1 MRVPLSWLQELVDVN
16 HTPQELAHLLT
27 MGGLEVD
34 RIDHPT
40 AGVRGVVVA
49 EVQSMEPV
57 EGSDKLHRAVVSDG
71 QATHQMIA
79 GASNFAIGDRVPA
92 ALPGA
97 QLPTP
102 GGPLTIE
109 RKRIFGQTSEGMLAS
124 LAELGLGEDHSG
136 IWVLDQDAPVG
147 AELADWLD
155 LDAAVLVLEVT
166 PDRGYGLSLAGVAR
180 DVAALS
186 GAPLRLPVAL
196 PAPEAD
202 PQVRVDIADAN
213 ACPRFTVRRIESV
226 DALRPSPAWAQARLV
241 AAGMRP
247 ISAVV
252 DATNLAMLETGHP
265 CHAYDAQR
273 LAGARLGVRRA
284 EPGESLVTLDDVERP
299 CDPDDLL
306 IVDDDGPVG
315 FAGVMGGART
325 EVDGDTTTVA
335 LETAAFDPRSVL
347 RTARRHQL
355 LTEASQRFE
364 KTVPPQTVAAA
375 ADRAAQLIAEFSG
388 GRVTAGSDAYPAP
401 PEPVR
406 IALATQRARSLLGV
420 DLPDAGQRHLLE
432 AIGCDVA
439 EADDEAGTLQV
450 TPPDYRP
457 DLTIPADLVE
467 ELARLH
473 GYEQIP
479 ETVPSAG
486 RVGGRLPGEAG
497 QRVARRALSAAGWT
511 ELLTL
516 PFVADDDVAALRL
529 PDDDAR
535 RELIALVNP
544 LSKDEAALRTTLLPG
559 MLKAVRR
566 NVARQLRDVAVF
578 EIGRAFLPPTPEE
591 PGAPLGPGEQG
602 FALPAEPL
610 QLGLVATGRFRT
622 DRFDESGRPADVYD
636 LLGAADAV
644 RSALGRDALEARPTD
659 EAPYHPGRAARLR
672 LGDRDLG
679 VVGELHPRVIEAF
692 DLPPRSLAGEL
703 RLDRLVEGGVAPPE
717 LATPSPLPA
726 LRFDV
731 AVIVAEAVP
740 ATAVEAAVREG
751 AGALL
756 ADATLFDVFRG
767 AQVGEGNKSLAY
779 RLRLETPD
787 RQLTDEDGAA
797 VIDAIEARVA
807 DRLGGTLRR

>member
-1 MRVPLSWLQELVDVN
+1 MRVPLSWLRELVDLDQG
-16 HTPQELAHLLT
+16 PDELAHLLT

-34 RIDHPT
+34 HVAHPT
-40 AGVRGVVVA
+40 AGIRGVVVA
-49 EVQSMEPV
+49 EVQSREPV
-57 EGSDKLHRAVVSDG
+57 EGSDKLHRALVTDG
-71 QATHQMIA
+71 RATYQMIA
-79 GASNFAIGDRVPA
+79 GAANFDAGDRVPA

-97 QLPTP
+97 RLPTP
-102 GGPLTIE
+102 SGPLEIG
-109 RKRIFGQTSEGMLAS
+109 RKTLFGQTSEGMLAS
-124 LAELGLGEDHSG
+124 LAELGLGDDHAG
-136 IWVLDQDAPVG
+136 IWVLDGDAPLGVDL
-147 AELADWLD
+147 AEWLALD
-155 LDAAVLVLEVT
+155 DAVLVLEVT
-166 PDRGYGLSLAGVAR
+166 PDRGYGLSLSGVAR
-180 DVAALS
+180 DVAALT
-186 GAPLRLPVAL
+186 GAPLRLPSAP
-196 PAPEAD
+196 PAPEVDPGVRVDLAD
-202 PQVRVDIADAN
+202 PQ
-213 ACPRFTVRRIESV
+213 ACPRFTVRRIEGV
-226 DALRPSPAWAQARLV
+226 DARRASPAWAQARLV

-273 LAGARLGVRRA
+273 LVGGRLGVRRA
-284 EPGESLVTLDDVERP
+284 HEGESLVTLDEVERA

-306 IVDDDGPVG
+306 IVDDAGPVG

-325 EVDGDTTTVA
+325 EVDEATTTIA

-401 PEPVR
+401 PEPVT
-406 IALATQRARSLLGV
+406 IPLVPARARSLLGI
-420 DLPDAGQRHLLE
+420 DLPDLAQRRLL
-432 AIGCDVA
+432 ASIGCEVGEPDPESGALPV
-439 EADDEAGTLQV
+439 V
-450 TPPDYRP
+450 PPDYRP

-479 ETVPSAG
+479 ESVPSAG
-486 RVGGRLPGEAG
+486 RVGGRLPAEAG
-497 QRVARRALSAAGWT
+497 ERVARRALSGAGWT

-544 LSKDEAALRTTLLPG
+544 LSKDEAALRTSLLPG

-578 EIGRAFLPPTPEE
+578 EVGRVFLPPTPAE
-591 PGAPLGPGEQG
+591 PGAPLGPGEDG

-610 QLGLVATGRFRT
+610 HLGLVATGRFRA
-622 DRFDESGRPADVYD
+622 DRFDDEGRPADVYD
-636 LLGAADAV
+636 LLGAIDAL
-644 RSALGRDALEARPTD
+644 RSALGREALDVRPTD
-659 EAPYHPGRAARLR
+659 EAPYHPGRAARLG
-672 LGDRDLG
+672 LGGIELG
-679 VVGELHPRVIEAF
+679 VVGELHPRVVEAF
-692 DLPPRSLAGEL
+692 DLPPRALAGEV
-703 RLDRLVEGGVAPPE
+703 RLDRLVADGVVAPE

-726 LRFDV
+726 LRIDV
-731 AVIVAEAVP
+731 AVVVAEDVP
-740 ATAVEAAVREG
+740 AAQVEAAVRDG

-756 ADATLFDVFRG
+756 AEASLFDVFRG
-767 AQVGEGNKSLAY
+767 AQVGEGAKSLAY
-779 RLRLETPD
+779 RLRLESAE
-787 RQLTDEDGAA
+787 RQLTDADGAA
-797 VIDAIEARVA
+797 VIDAIEERVRA
-807 DRLGGTLRR
+807 RLGGSLRR